1 MIRDLLAPRLNKIK
15 KVHSKI
21 PKKGLKIG
29 VALLLAAIL
38 ATSLGMYIYER
49 AFVFV
54 VYLDDNEV
62 GMVSDGNVILDFV
75 ADLVREE
82 EDRYGLD
89 VEMVQ
94 EVTVARERRSG
105 AQVDEWM
112 VKDFLRR
119 SLQFD
124 VYAHVIMVNDKPTLA
139 VRTMDDYSSVLQ
151 DLKDSF
157 VRDAENTVVQ
167 NIVLN
172 DKVEPVKTLVD
183 PDALY
188 SAETAAEILRRGTDR
203 REVYLVSRGDSLW
216 TIARNNNMAV
226 EQIIQANP
234 QLVESDRLQIGD
246 ELSLV
251 VAEPLVHVT
260 VTEDVVLVE
269 RIPFETK
276 YQNDSKMYKGATK
289 IITPGQYGYREVTY
303 RITRVDDREFQREV
317 IDEKVVEEPQTQVV
331 ARGTAAA
338 PVSGNGRF
346 IWPVAGGGRITSRY
360 GYRGR
365 SFHRGVDIGTATGTA
380 ILAADSGTVTYAGWS
395 GGYGILVVIDH
406 GNGYITKYAHNSA
419 LLVSVGSRVQKG
431 QQIAKSGST
440 GNSTGPHLHF
450 EIMKNGTNINPL
462 QFF

>member
-1 MIRDLLAPRLNKIK
+1 
-15 KVHSKI
+15 
-21 PKKGLKIG
+21 
-29 VALLLAAIL
+29 
-38 ATSLGMYIYER
+38 
-49 AFVFV
+49 
-54 VYLDDNEV
+54 
-62 GMVSDGNVILDFV
+62 
-75 ADLVREE
+75 
-82 EDRYGLD
+82 
-89 VEMVQ
+89 
-94 EVTVARERRSG
+94 
-105 AQVDEWM
+105 
-112 VKDFLRR
+112 
-119 SLQFD
+119 
-124 VYAHVIMVNDKPTLA
+124 
-139 VRTMDDYSSVLQ
+139 
-151 DLKDSF
+151 
-157 VRDAENTVVQ
+157 
-167 NIVLN
+167 
-172 DKVEPVKTLVD
+172 
-183 PDALY
+183 
-188 SAETAAEILRRGTDR
+188 
-203 REVYLVSRGDSLW
+203 
-216 TIARNNNMAV
+216 MAV

>member
-1 MIRDLLAPRLNKIK
+1 MIKVLLTSRLNKIK
-15 KVHSKI
+15 TILRKI
-21 PKKGLKIG
+21 PKAGLKIG
-29 VALLLAAIL
+29 VALILAAIL

-54 VYLDDNEV
+54 VYLDENEI
-62 GMVSDGNVILDFV
+62 GMVSDGNGILDFV

-94 EVTVARERRSG
+94 KVTVERERRSG

-112 VKDFLRR
+112 VKDSLRR

-139 VRTMDDYSSVLQ
+139 VRTMDDYSKVLN

-157 VRDAENTVVQ
+157 VREKENTVVQ

-172 DKVEPVKTLVD
+172 DKVEPTKTLVD

-188 SAETAAEILRRGTDR
+188 SADAATEILRRGTDR

-226 EQIIQANP
+226 EQIKQANP
-234 QLVESDRLQIGD
+234 QLGDSDRLQIGD
-246 ELSLV
+246 EISLV

-269 RIPFETK
+269 RIPFETTYK
-276 YQNDSKMYKGATK
+276 NDSKMYKGATK

-303 RITRVDDREFQREV
+303 RITRVNDREFQREA
-317 IDEKVVEEPQTQVV
+317 IDDKVVEEPQTQVV
-331 ARGTAAA
+331 ARGTATA
-338 PVSGNGRF
+338 PVSGSGRF
-346 IWPVAGGGRITSRY
+346 TWPVAGGGRITSRY

-365 SFHRGVDIGTATGTA
+365 SFHRGVDIAASTGTT

-395 GGYGILVVIDH
+395 GAYGILVVIDH

-419 LLVSVGSRVQKG
+419 VLVSVGSRVQKG
-431 QQIAKSGST
+431 QQIARLGST

-450 EIMKNGTNINPL
+450 EILKNGTNINPL